1 MELLSR
7 SNSPVELRKQG
18 KERVMQFG
26 EGNFL
31 RAFVDCF
38 IDMGNEKGV
47 FDGSAA
53 LVQPIDKGLADMINA
68 QDGLYTLLLRG
79 KQGGEEHLEKRIV
92 QSVSRCIDPYK
103 SYSDFLA
110 LAASPDLRFVISNT
124 TEAGIVFTGA
134 DKLSDAPQASFP
146 GKVAAMLY
154 HRYKALGAKSG
165 LIFLCCELIDQNG
178 DKLLECVLKNA
189 ELWGLEN
196 GFCEYVKNE
205 NIFCNTLVDRIV
217 TGYPRAEAAEL
228 CTKFG
233 YQDNLIDTAEPFG
246 LWVIEAPEYVRKE
259 FPLDKAGCPVVFT
272 DDVKPYKLR
281 KVRMLNGAHT
291 SMVAMAYLCG
301 VDTVGECMTD
311 KEIRAFMTK
320 ALYNEIMPLIPLE
333 RSDLEA
339 FASALYERFENPY
352 NRHLLL
358 SISLNTVSKYTARVL
373 PSVKAY
379 ITDGRGIPKCL
390 TLGMASLIAFYCGAK
405 KTADGYVNT
414 REGME
419 YKVSDDDFVLEFFA
433 NKSLSADNS
442 ALTAEVLS
450 RTDFWGEELTKLA
463 GFEEA
468 VCADL
473 NLIYSKGMRAA
484 LELAIA

>member
-1 MELLSR
+1 MDLISR
-7 SNSPVELRKQG
+7 KNSPVALRKRG
-18 KERVMQFG
+18 KEMVMQFG

-38 IDMGNEKGV
+38 IDMANEKGV
-47 FDGSAA
+47 FEGSAA
-53 LVQPIDKGLADMINA
+53 LVQPIDKGLTDMINA
-68 QDGLYTLLLRG
+68 QDGMYTLLLRG
-79 KQGGEEHLEKRIV
+79 RQGGEEHMEKRVI
-92 QSVSRCIDPYK
+92 QSVSRCIDPYRDFG
-103 SYSDFLA
+103 DFLA
-110 LAASPDLRFVISNT
+110 LAASPDLRFVVSNT

-146 GKVAAMLY
+146 GKVTAMLY
-154 HRYKALGAKSG
+154 HRYKTLGDKNG
-165 LIFLCCELIDQNG
+165 LIFLCCELIDANG
-178 DKLLECVLKNA
+178 DKLRECVLKNA
-189 ELWGLEN
+189 ELWGLES
-196 GFCEYVKNE
+196 GFIDYVKNE

-217 TGYPRAEAAEL
+217 TGYPRAEAQAL
-228 CTKFG
+228 CEKFG

-291 SMVAMAYLCG
+291 SMVAMAYLAG
-301 VDTVGECMTD
+301 ADTVGECMAD

-320 ALYNEIMPLIPLE
+320 ALFDEIMPLLPLE

-379 ITDGRGIPKCL
+379 IADGRGIPKCL
-390 TLGMASLIAFYCGAK
+390 TLGMAALIAFYAGAK
-405 KTADGYVNT
+405 KTDDGYVNL
-414 REGME
+414 RNGQS
-419 YKVSDDDFVLEFFA
+419 YKVSDDGFVLDFFA
-433 NKSLSADNS
+433 ARSLSADNS
-442 ALTAEVLS
+442 ALCAETLS
-450 RTDFWGEELTKLA
+450 RKDFWGEDLTLLD
-463 GFEEA
+463 GFAAA
-468 VCADL
+468 VTDDL
-473 NLIYSKGMRAA
+473 NLICKNGMRAA
-484 LELAIA
+484 LESVIA